1 MSKWKEV
8 LAIGI
13 FHRHHLLLLLTIGCA
28 AGLLMTGSLKIR
40 GLWIIALMF
49 EQKYGLPLWFMFFVG
64 YAELLGALSL
74 FLRRWALYGS
84 LGLLVILTGASSFHF
99 INDDPLELAG
109 MAYALTAGML
119 VIFTYHWA
127 ERSADQPHQGEI

>member
-1 MSKWKEV
+1 
-8 LAIGI
+8 
-13 FHRHHLLLLLTIGCA
+13 
-28 AGLLMTGSLKIR
+28 
-40 GLWIIALMF
+40 MF
-49 EQKYGLPLWFMFFVG
+49 EEKYGLPLWFMFFVG
-64 YAELLGALSL
+64 YAEFLGALSL